1 MTGNTSQV
9 MYDTGITGDS
19 DEVFEL
25 NDHVQTA
32 VTAAMHDRLTLTCR
46 LGEHTAHEHITW
58 FRDR

>member
-1 MTGNTSQV
+1 

-32 VTAAMHDRLTLTCR
+32 VTAAIHDRLTLTCR
-46 LGEHTAHEHITW
+46 LGEHTAHEHVTW